1 MTEDKQIEILE
12 KSVKLIDEIPED
24 VRFLYVSE
32 LTKYVLQ
39 IKEIR
44 EVLKLTEDKQYVSG
58 LLREEL
64 QNKISNVKYLPR
76 LTKTFLKNT
85 EKN

>member
-24 VRFLYVSE
+24 VRSLYVSE
-32 LTKYVLQ
+32 LRRYVLQ
-39 IKEIR
+39 IYEIR
-44 EVLKLTEDKQYVSG
+44 EVLKLTEDKHYVSG
-58 LLREEL
+58 LLNEEL
-64 QNKISNVKYLPR
+64 KNIISNVKYLPR

>member
-1 MTEDKQIEILE
+1 MIEILE

-24 VRFLYVSE
+24 VRSLYVSE
-32 LTKYVLQ
+32 LRRYVLE
-39 IKEIR
+39 IYEIR

-64 QNKISNVKYLPR
+64 KNKISNVKYLPK
-76 LTKTFLKNT
+76 LTQTFLKNT
-85 EKN
+85 EEN

>member
-1 MTEDKQIEILE
+1 MIEILE

-24 VRFLYVSE
+24 VRSLYVSE
-32 LTKYVLQ
+32 LRRYVLE
-39 IKEIR
+39 IYEIR

-64 QNKISNVKYLPR
+64 KNKISNVKYLPR
-76 LTKTFLKNT
+76 LTKIYLKNT
-85 EKN
+85 EEN